1 MNEAIKLL
9 IIIIF
14 ISYLVV
20 RISENRNT
28 FIKFV
33 SIIASI
39 IYLIKGNLIIFL
51 IAASIIFILS
61 IISNDDNYKNKLLK
75 ERKDLFLP
83 APKKNL

>member
-20 RISENRNT
+20 RISENSNT
-28 FIKFV
+28 LIKLI

-51 IAASIIFILS
+51 IAGTIIFILS
-61 IISNDDNYKNKLLK
+61 IISNDGNDKNKLLK
-75 ERKDLFLP
+75 EKKDLFLP
-83 APKKNL
+83 TPKKNL